1 MLATLFERWSEHP
14 VGDSR
19 WGVGL
24 GLPMVQ
30 EIARLHNGTLS
41 IHDNG
46 DERGTTATLS
56 LSLDPAPLSL
66 HGQTMGYDY
75 CSGYHHGL
83 VELSDVLDAKMFN
96 PNEVL

>member
-1 MLATLFERWSEHP
+1 MKKL
-14 VGDSR
+14 
-19 WGVGL
+19 
-24 GLPMVQ
+24 
-30 EIARLHNGTLS
+30 IASDYDGTLS